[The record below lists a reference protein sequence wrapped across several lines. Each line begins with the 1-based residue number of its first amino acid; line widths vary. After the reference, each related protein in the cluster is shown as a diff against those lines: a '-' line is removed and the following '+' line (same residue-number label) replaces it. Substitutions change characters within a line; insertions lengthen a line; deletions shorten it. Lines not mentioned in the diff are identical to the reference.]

1 MSESDKLTGEQ
12 QAIRVLIV
20 DDIPETRENLRKLLF
35 FESDIEVVGAANS
48 GEEGITMAGELQPDI
63 VLMDINMPICDGIEA
78 TALVHEMLPDV
89 TILILTSLEDD
100 EKLLK
105 AVKAGASGYLLKS
118 ASSQGFLRSV
128 RGALDGE
135 AILPRKLS
143 IRLLEEYVAAS
154 QELNAQ
160 KIGNHS
166 PTLTFREI
174 EVLRFIAHGL
184 TNQEIADSLNVS
196 IYTIKSHVRNLI
208 DKLGTRNLAHDK
220 KRRLALGFKQIAIG
234 NDTHNLSLGIRDR

>member
-1 MSESDKLTGEQ
+1 MKKARICIAEDIQLFREGL
-12 QAIRVLIV
+12 VNLI
-20 DDIPETRENLRKLLF
+20 NQ
-35 FESDIEVVGAANS
+35 
-48 GEEGITMAGELQPDI
+48 QPDLEI
-63 VLMDINMPICDGIEA
+63 VGEAEDGLEILSLARDLKPDLILMDINMPICDGIEA

-128 RGALDGE
+128 RSALDGE

-154 QELNAQ
+154 RELNA
-160 KIGNHS
+160 KKTGVHS
-166 PTLTFREI
+166 PTLTFREL
-174 EVLRFIAHGL
+174 EVLRFIARGL
-184 TNQEIADSLNVS
+184 TNQEIADTLNVS
-196 IYTIKSHVRNLI
+196 VYTIKSHVRNLI
-208 DKLGTRNLAHDK
+208 DKLGAKNRWNAV
-220 KRRLALGFKQIAIG
+220 AIAKERGLIHVEPE
-234 NDTHNLSLGIRDR
+234 DQD

>member
-1 MSESDKLTGEQ
+1 MTKARICIAEDVQLFREGL
-12 QAIRVLIV
+12 VNLI
-20 DDIPETRENLRKLLF
+20 NQ
-35 FESDIEVVGAANS
+35 
-48 GEEGITMAGELQPDI
+48 QPDLEI
-63 VLMDINMPICDGIEA
+63 VGEAEDGLEILSLARDLKPDLILMDINMPICDGIEA
-78 TALVHEMLPDV
+78 TALVHEMLPDM

-118 ASSQGFLRSV
+118 ASSQGFLRSI

-154 QELNAQ
+154 RELNAN
-160 KIGNHS
+160 KPGVHS

-174 EVLRFIAHGL
+174 EVLRFIARGL
-184 TNQEIADSLNVS
+184 TNQEIADTMNVS
-196 IYTIKSHVRNLI
+196 VYTIKSHVRNLI
-208 DKLGTRNLAHDK
+208 DKLGAKNRWNAV
-220 KRRLALGFKQIAIG
+220 AIAKERGLIHVEPE
-234 NDTHNLSLGIRDR
+234 DQD

>member
-1 MSESDKLTGEQ
+1 MTKARICIAEDVQLFREGL
-12 QAIRVLIV
+12 VNLI
-20 DDIPETRENLRKLLF
+20 NQ
-35 FESDIEVVGAANS
+35 
-48 GEEGITMAGELQPDI
+48 QPDLEI
-63 VLMDINMPICDGIEA
+63 IGEAEDGLEILSLARDLKPDLILMDINMPICDGIEA
-78 TALVHEMLPDV
+78 TALVHEMFPDM

-118 ASSQGFLRSV
+118 ASSQGFLRSI

-154 QELNAQ
+154 RELNAI
-160 KIGNHS
+160 KPGAHS

-174 EVLRFIAHGL
+174 EVLRFIARGL
-184 TNQEIADSLNVS
+184 TNQEIADTLNVS
-196 IYTIKSHVRNLI
+196 VYTIKSHVRNLI
-208 DKLGTRNLAHDK
+208 DKLGAKNRWNAVAIAK
-220 KRRLALGFKQIAIG
+220 ESGFIHVEPEDQ
-234 NDTHNLSLGIRDR
+234 D

>member
-1 MSESDKLTGEQ
+1 MMKARICIAEDVQLFREGL
-12 QAIRVLIV
+12 VNLI
-20 DDIPETRENLRKLLF
+20 NQ
-35 FESDIEVVGAANS
+35 
-48 GEEGITMAGELQPDI
+48 QPDLEI
-63 VLMDINMPICDGIEA
+63 VGEAEDGLEILSLARDLRPDLILMDINMPICDGIEA

-143 IRLLEEYVAAS
+143 IRLLDEYVAAS
-154 QELNAQ
+154 QELNAH

-208 DKLGTRNLAHDK
+208 DKLGAKNRWNAV
-220 KRRLALGFKQIAIG
+220 AIAKERG
-234 NDTHNLSLGIRDR
+234 LIRVEPEDQD

>member
-1 MSESDKLTGEQ
+1 MMKARICIAEDVQLFREGL
-12 QAIRVLIV
+12 VNLI
-20 DDIPETRENLRKLLF
+20 NQ
-35 FESDIEVVGAANS
+35 
-48 GEEGITMAGELQPDI
+48 QPDLEI
-63 VLMDINMPICDGIEA
+63 VGEAEDGLEILSLARDLRPDLILMDINMPICDGIEA

-143 IRLLEEYVAAS
+143 IRLLDEYVAAS

-208 DKLGTRNLAHDK
+208 DKLGAKNRWNAV
-220 KRRLALGFKQIAIG
+220 AIAKERGLIHVEPE
-234 NDTHNLSLGIRDR
+234 DQD